1 MCLGTPVQVVQSG
14 EVMSLCRGRNGDEDV
29 NMLLIGQQP
38 VGTWVLSFLGW
49 AREILDEQQATEINL
64 ALDGLQE
71 IMDGADSIDVDHHFP
86 GLGQTLEE
94 VGL

>member
-29 NMLLIGQQP
+29 NMLLIGQQS

-49 AREILDEQQATEINL
+49 AREILDEQQAIEINL

-71 IMDGADSIDVDHHFP
+71 IMDGADTIDVPRHFP
-86 GLGQTLEE
+86 GLGKTWEE
-94 VGL
+94 AGR

>member
-38 VGTWVLSFLGW
+38 VGTWILSFLGW
-49 AREILDEQQATEINL
+49 AREILDEQQAIEINL

-71 IMDGADSIDVDHHFP
+71 IMDGADTIDVDRHFP
-86 GLGQTLEE
+86 GLSQLLEE
-94 VGL
+94 AGP

>member
-49 AREILDEQQATEINL
+49 AREILDEQQALEINL

-86 GLGQTLEE
+86 GLGQALKEA
-94 VGL
+94 GP